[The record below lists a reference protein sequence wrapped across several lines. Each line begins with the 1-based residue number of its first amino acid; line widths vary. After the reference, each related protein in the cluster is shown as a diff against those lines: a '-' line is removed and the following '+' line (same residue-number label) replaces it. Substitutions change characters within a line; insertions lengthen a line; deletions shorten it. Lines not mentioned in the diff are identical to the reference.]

1 MMRSGDVLT
10 LVAVLQQVN
19 SPMGYR
25 VRVDSGSRSMVGTN
39 HKKVEEA
46 RAAKEFEYFNKPE
59 INEITKQCYADQ
71 IDFHVRVVAG
81 RGGAL
86 EQAKESEVTWLI
98 LDKEMKREKKFF
110 LERLNCDIS
119 VIKRGKSIEELRVS
133 KQSWRSKEQDHEISC
148 NTNKL
153 SIGTNSKPYLRYD
166 EMIPGSPEEKHSQ
179 QKGKKDDDIGESS
192 SLNMEGEDEH
202 KNDEDWMAGFETDDE
217 LMSICSI
224 CENRRPKIGWTKEFS
239 YAELH
244 AATKGFSKANYISE
258 GGFGNVFRGQLKN
271 GLKIAVKQHKHASSQ
286 GEKEFKAEVH
296 FLSKARHK
304 NLIMLLGSC
313 SEGRHRLLVYEYVCN
328 GSLDRQLLKPA
339 RKPLTWDERMK
350 IASGAAKGLLYL
362 HKNNIVHRDIRP
374 NNILL
379 THDFNTLLGDFGLAR
394 SQQEDHSSETRV
406 VGTLGY
412 LAPEYAESGKV
423 STKTD
428 VYAFGVILLQ
438 LITGHG
444 TNDKSLEGKSLVGWA
459 RPLLKDRNYP
469 DLIDERIL
477 DSHDVHQL
485 FWMVRV
491 AEKCLIKDPHKRLSM
506 ETIVNALNHLRESD
520 VICNISISPAYS
532 DNSLPGSE
540 ESPKTYDN
548 RGDDDHDN
556 SHHIEV
562 ESYKSRH
569 SMAYYDHITGSISQ
583 SSWTQSTSSS
593 RSSLSPMSEQSSLD
607 GRLK

>member
-1 MMRSGDVLT
+1 
-10 LVAVLQQVN
+10 
-19 SPMGYR
+19 
-25 VRVDSGSRSMVGTN
+25 MVGTN

-59 INEITKQCYADQ
+59 INEITNQCYADQ
-71 IDFHVRVVAG
+71 GA
-81 RGGAL
+81 AL
-86 EQAKESEVTWLI
+86 EQARE
-98 LDKEMKREKKFF
+98 EMKREKKFF

-153 SIGTNSKPYLRYD
+153 SIGTNSKPYLRYN
-166 EMIPGSPEEKHSQ
+166 EMIPGSPEEEHSQ

-192 SLNMEGEDEH
+192 SLN
-202 KNDEDWMAGFETDDE
+202 
-217 LMSICSI
+217 
-224 CENRRPKIGWTKEFS
+224 IGRLDGQKS
-239 YAELH
+239 LVMQKLH

-328 GSLDRQLLKPA
+328 GSLDRQLL
-339 RKPLTWDERMK
+339 
-350 IASGAAKGLLYL
+350 
-362 HKNNIVHRDIRP
+362 N
-374 NNILL
+374 
-379 THDFNTLLGDFGLAR
+379 FGLAR

-491 AEKCLIKDPHKRLSM
+491 AEKCLIK
-506 ETIVNALNHLRESD
+506 ES
-520 VICNISISPAYS
+520 
-532 DNSLPGSE
+532 
-540 ESPKTYDN
+540 
-548 RGDDDHDN
+548 
-556 SHHIEV
+556 
-562 ESYKSRH
+562 
-569 SMAYYDHITGSISQ
+569 SQ
-583 SSWTQSTSSS
+583 EIINGNGK
-593 RSSLSPMSEQSSLD
+593 P
-607 GRLK
+607 

>member
-1 MMRSGDVLT
+1 
-10 LVAVLQQVN
+10 
-19 SPMGYR
+19 MGW
-25 VRVDSGSRSMVGTN
+25 
-39 HKKVEEA
+39 
-46 RAAKEFEYFNKPE
+46 
-59 INEITKQCYADQ
+59 QC
-71 IDFHVRVVAG
+71 R
-81 RGGAL
+81 
-86 EQAKESEVTWLI
+86 
-98 LDKEMKREKKFF
+98 EMKREKKFF

-153 SIGTNSKPYLRYD
+153 SIGTNSKPYLRYN
-166 EMIPGSPEEKHSQ
+166 EMIPGSPEEEHSQ
-179 QKGKKDDDIGESS
+179 QK
-192 SLNMEGEDEH
+192 
-202 KNDEDWMAGFETDDE
+202 
-217 LMSICSI
+217 
-224 CENRRPKIGWTKEFS
+224 
-239 YAELH
+239 ELH

-428 VYAFGVILLQ
+428 VYAFG

-540 ESPKTYDN
+540 ESPEAYDN
-548 RGDDDHDN
+548 RGDDGHDN